1 MNQFSTR
8 ICELRQEAGM
18 TRAEVASKLGVS
30 VRTISYWENGE
41 RECSFDMLLSICALF
56 NTTADYLLGKS
67 EY

>member
-1 MNQFSTR
+1 
-8 ICELRQEAGM
+8 M

-30 VRTISYWENGE
+30 VRTVSYWENGE